1 MTGHD
6 SPPII
11 VSNTTPISELAKIGQ
26 LELLRAPYQRVLIP
40 EQAHQEL
47 ATGPHP
53 AKAIVPAASWIEVRQ
68 LQSTQIFVT
77 LCADPCLDLGEC
89 AAIALA
95 EELQADCLL
104 VDDLAARRET
114 QKRGLPIIGTL
125 GILLGAKQQGLVP
138 NLQDL
143 LDDLF
148 ANGTWI
154 SRKLYREML
163 AAAGE

>member
-1 MTGHD
+1 MTGHGN
-6 SPPII
+6 PPTI

-26 LELLRAPYQRVLIP
+26 LELLRALYQRILIP
-40 EQAHQEL
+40 EQVYQEL
-47 ATGPHP
+47 TTGQHP
-53 AKAIVPAASWIEVRQ
+53 AKSIVPAASWIEVRQ
-68 LQSTQIFVT
+68 LQNTQTFVA
-77 LCADPCLDLGEC
+77 LCADPYLDLGEC
-89 AAIALA
+89 AAITLA
-95 EELQADCLL
+95 EELQADRLL
-104 VDDLAARRET
+104 VDDLAARREA

-138 NLQDL
+138 NLKDL

-163 AAAGE
+163 AAADE